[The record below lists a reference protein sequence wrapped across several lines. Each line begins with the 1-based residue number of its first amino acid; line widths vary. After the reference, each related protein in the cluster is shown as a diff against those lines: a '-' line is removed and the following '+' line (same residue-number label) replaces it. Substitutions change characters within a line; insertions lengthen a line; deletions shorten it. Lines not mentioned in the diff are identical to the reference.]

1 MSQITIEDLKIRDY
15 TDSIKKFVEKL
26 QELCEIEKDLN
37 IEGFQVTISPIIDS
51 NYKENLY
58 EKPKHKNKSSSL

>member
-1 MSQITIEDLKIRDY
+1 MSQITIEELKIRDY

-58 EKPKHKNKSSSL
+58 ENPEHKN

>member
-15 TDSIKKFVEKL
+15 TDSIKKFVEKF

-58 EKPKHKNKSSSL
+58 EKPEHKN